1 MKQLFL
7 IVATIMFFCSTA
19 VLAQSNTNNHTESK
33 KDIASSNLLKELDEI
48 TVPSTFNWE
57 QYQVANLPIPV
68 DNFSLSRPIP
78 SSIPEAG
85 VGIKAI
91 KELNNREKMI
101 LYGFSTET
109 DSFLGISL
117 LASTG
122 YMNYF
127 LTHNQE
133 PSTFMEL
140 TGLRDLV
147 NAEGR
152 EPIDKFNTE
161 VAAGNPQPSIVGVI
175 SPINNRVPNLHQP
188 KFVPGDMFF
197 TRIAPE
203 DFIEYIKTA
212 STTNKMLTIV
222 GDFKNKSEF
231 MPLPFLTSKPIF
243 DKDTVVFYAR
253 VYGFDKVIAEIML
266 VHTEKWE
273 STK

>member
-7 IVATIMFFCSTA
+7 IIATLALFCSTA
-19 VLAQSNTNNHTESK
+19 VLAQSNTTNATTPRN
-33 KDIASSNLLKELDEI
+33 DITASNILKELDSI

-91 KELNNREKMI
+91 RDLNNREKMI
-101 LYGFSTET
+101 LYGFSSET
-109 DSFLGISL
+109 DSFTGISL
-117 LASTG
+117 LASAG
-122 YMNYF
+122 YMKYF
-127 LTHNQE
+127 IAHNQE

-140 TGLRDLV
+140 TGLQDLV
-147 NAEGR
+147 NDQGR
-152 EPIDKFNTE
+152 ELIDKFNTE
-161 VAAGNPQPSIVGVI
+161 VAAGNPQPSLVGVI
-175 SPINNRVPNLHQP
+175 SPINNRVPSLHQP
-188 KFVPGDMFF
+188 KFTPGDMFF
-197 TRIAPE
+197 SRVAPE

-212 STTNKMLTIV
+212 PTTNKMLTIV
-222 GDFKNKSEF
+222 GNFKSNSEF

-273 STK
+273 TAQ